1 MLPFWQTEYPFWNR
15 VSCLFPKT
23 VPGQAALQK
32 ARLAGYRCFDT
43 ALLRCGAAG
52 NPFEGGTRQK
62 SREIPLLSAIK
73 HKARGGSCRK
83 KAAAT
88 IYQEVPIN
96 ESENHVGL
104 Q

>member
-1 MLPFWQTEYPFWNR
+1 MESRLLSVPENGTGTG
-15 VSCLFPKT
+15 STAKT
-23 VPGQAALQK
+23 
-32 ARLAGYRCFDT
+32 RLAGSQSFDT
-43 ALLRCGAAG
+43 AYLRCDVAEI
-52 NPFEGGTRQK
+52 PFEGGTRQK

-73 HKARGGSCRK
+73 HKVRGGSCRK

>member
-1 MLPFWQTEYPFWNR
+1 MLPFWQTGYPFWNR

-23 VPGQAALQK
+23 VPGRAALQI
-32 ARLAGYRCFDT
+32 ARLAGSQSFDT
-43 ALLRCGAAG
+43 VLWHCDVAEI
-52 NPFEGGTRQK
+52 PFEGGTRQK